1 MSKIKDSDL
10 KQVIAALEADL
21 NEAFEGSKASLVKA
35 EGDDEKKG
43 PPESSDD
50 SASPPAS
57 DSASPAADAPP
68 GDSAG
73 GSAPPSPEMA
83 GASAPAPQ
91 ADPAAPQQG
100 DQPLTPEALQAEY
113 AQLPPEELDMHIQAA
128 LAAKEALAASAGAG
142 AGGPPG
148 ASPAGAPPAGP
159 AGGMPPPGA
168 SPSPDASSQ
177 MMPPAMKQEMS
188 SHKKANGGMI
198 KSEDIRAELDAIK
211 AAHAAEIADLQKSYK
226 EDVENLT
233 KAITLVVE
241 RPERKAVTS
250 ISYLKKTETAPE
262 APAKTFSPAEVKAKL
277 NELIPSLSKSER
289 NLILDYYSGKV
300 KIDALTSIVEKIK

>member
-148 ASPAGAPPAGP
+148 APPGAPPAGP

-168 SPSPDASSQ
+168 SPAPDASSQ

-188 SHKKANGGMI
+188 SHKQANGGMI
-198 KSEDIRAELDAIK
+198 KSEDIKAEFAAIK
-211 AAHAAEIADLQKSYK
+211 AAHAAEMAALQKSYK

-250 ISYLKKTETAPE
+250 ISYLKKTEPSVD

-289 NLILDYYSGKV
+289 SLILDYYSGKV
-300 KIDALTSIVEKIK
+300 KIDALTSLVEKIK